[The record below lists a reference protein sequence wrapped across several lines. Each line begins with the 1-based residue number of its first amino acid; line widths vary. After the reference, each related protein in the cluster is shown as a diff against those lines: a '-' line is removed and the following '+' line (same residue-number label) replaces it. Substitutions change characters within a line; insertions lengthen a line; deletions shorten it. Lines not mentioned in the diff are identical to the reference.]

1 MSDDIFLKA
10 ENLYLAHGSHRDRS
24 FFLACSDINVEIEEH
39 EFVAVV
45 GPSGCG
51 KTTFL
56 EAVAGLVP
64 VAAGSITL
72 RGEPIRGPGSDRSIV
87 FQRPSLLP
95 WRNVRDNVAFGLEM
109 RGRLTRQAKEEVSN
123 LIEMVGLSNAV
134 DRYPRA
140 LSGGMMQRANL
151 ARALA
156 TNPSLLLLDEPFSAL
171 DAQTREVLQDELL
184 RIWQDDV
191 IGGMKTAIFITHDV
205 PEAVLLADR
214 ILVLSAHPG
223 TVVRSIAVNA
233 PRPRHKEWK
242 KTPEFLAYCDEIV
255 GLLQRPSMTSAG
267 A

>member
-1 MSDDIFLKA
+1 MNNSILLKA

-24 FFLACSDINVEIEEH
+24 FFLACSDINVEIEER
-39 EFVAVV
+39 EFIAVV

-64 VAAGSITL
+64 AAAGSITL
-72 RGEPIRGPGSDRSIV
+72 RGEPIRGPGPDRSIV

-95 WRNVRDNVAFGLEM
+95 WRTVRDNVAFGLEM
-109 RGRLTRQAKEEVSN
+109 QGRLSRTAREEVRD
-123 LIEMVGLSNAV
+123 LIEMVGLTNAA
-134 DRYPRA
+134 DRYPRS

-171 DAQTREVLQDELL
+171 DAQNREVLQDELL

-191 IGGMKTAIFITHDV
+191 VGGKKTAIFITHDV

-214 ILVLSAHPG
+214 ILVFSAHPG
-223 TVVRSIAVNA
+223 TVITSITVDA
-233 PRPRHKEWK
+233 PRPRFKEWK
-242 KTPEFLAYCDEIV
+242 KTPEFLRHCDEIV
-255 GLLQRPSMTSAG
+255 GLLQRPAPANIG
-267 A
+267 G